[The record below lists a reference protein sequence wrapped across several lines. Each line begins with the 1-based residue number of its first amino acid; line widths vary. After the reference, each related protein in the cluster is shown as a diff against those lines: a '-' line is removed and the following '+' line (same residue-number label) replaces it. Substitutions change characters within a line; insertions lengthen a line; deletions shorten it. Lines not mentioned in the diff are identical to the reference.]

1 MIVKNNFKKLRCKK
15 LGMASMQESE
25 YVKNLSSTEK
35 CPLFLK
41 VTYKGQG
48 ILPEPCVME
57 VFEVEQ
63 TG

>member
-1 MIVKNNFKKLRCKK
+1 MIVKNNFKKLSFKK

-48 ILPEPCVME
+48 ISRYPS
-57 VFEVEQ
+57 
-63 TG
+63 

>member
-1 MIVKNNFKKLRCKK
+1 
-15 LGMASMQESE
+15 MQESE

-48 ILPEPCVME
+48 ISWYPS
-57 VFEVEQ
+57 
-63 TG
+63 